1 MKTFVDWLSD
11 HTITAMLAA
20 GCIGSIVHLFVR
32 RRELFHK
39 K

>member
-1 MKTFVDWLSD
+1 MKTFVEWLSG
-11 HTITAMLAA
+11 HTLTALLAA
-20 GCIGSIVHLFVR
+20 GAIWAVGYVFVR